1 MCQAPS
7 ISFISSPCL
16 QPVEADPDTH
26 CTDTEAGSGRGRHT
40 PRSHSH
46 QGRLGFEPA
55 LDQDWT
61 PSCLS
66 VHGGVDAHPGLDPS
80 RHRRSETCVDCGPQA
95 PPFMPRQ
102 GLRCPHAP
110 DPALGPGPWPPA
122 SRRLCLAGSSERT
135 AVTCGGSGCSVTPD
149 SWGVR

>member
-1 MCQAPS
+1 MCRAPS

-16 QPVEADPDTH
+16 RPVEADPDTH

-66 VHGGVDAHPGLDPS
+66 VHGAVDATRAWTRVVTDAQKRVWTAARKHLRSCPGRDS
-80 RHRRSETCVDCGPQA
+80 DAHA
-95 PPFMPRQ
+95 PWTLRQ
-102 GLRCPHAP
+102 GRARGRQP
-110 DPALGPGPWPPA
+110 
-122 SRRLCLAGSSERT
+122 R
-135 AVTCGGSGCSVTPD
+135 GGSALPAALSARQSRAVAQAAA
-149 SWGVR
+149 